1 VPQQK
6 PDITNDPKKAAEF
19 DRLKNLLKTSQNL
32 AALESTY
39 QKIKTNPL
47 YKGENN
53 NKKTLDKMYESQKY
67 LLQFS
72 NNIQHP
78 STKKSSDP
86 SFNKGGMGKREY
98 LLIILAIVGIVFVA
112 LIGYLIMSK
121 NQTHFKNL
129 KKKKK

>member
-6 PDITNDPKKAAEF
+6 PDITNDPQKAAEF

-32 AALESTY
+32 ASLESTY

-53 NKKTLDKMYESQKY
+53 NKKTLDYMYQHQKH

-78 STKKSSDP
+78 STQKLEP

-98 LLIILAIVGIVFVA
+98 LLIILAIVGIVFIA
-112 LIGYLIMSK
+112 IIGYLIMSE
-121 NQTHFKNL
+121 NQTPPKS
-129 KKKKK
+129 KKRR